1 MKEEAEGERGQ
12 TDTRGWPGV
21 GGFSASLSE
30 EMSSASPNRSSAAA
44 DAFAVEQYGRVTT
57 LKCNKSTKFSST

>member
-1 MKEEAEGERGQ
+1 MRGGQRQRVRVQ
-12 TDTRGWPGV
+12 TDTRGCPGV

-44 DAFAVEQYGRVTT
+44 ADAFAVEQYRQV
-57 LKCNKSTKFSST
+57 

>member
-1 MKEEAEGERGQ
+1 ME

-30 EMSSASPNRSSAAA
+30 EMSSASPKRSSAAA
-44 DAFAVEQYGRVTT
+44 VAFAIQ
-57 LKCNKSTKFSST
+57 